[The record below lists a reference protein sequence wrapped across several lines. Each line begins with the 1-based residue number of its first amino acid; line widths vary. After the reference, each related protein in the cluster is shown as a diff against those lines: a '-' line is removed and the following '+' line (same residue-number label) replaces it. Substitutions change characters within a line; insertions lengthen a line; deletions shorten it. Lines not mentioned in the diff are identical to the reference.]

1 MGSSD
6 TIVKYSL
13 EYMHYN
19 NEVIEMTETFMFN
32 TLPKNVTELTS
43 LNEATLDTPFKTVA
57 LAMCALTNFENSAD
71 DTFAMLDFLKGPEP
85 VSPFE
90 KQFIKERLAGKQYKV
105 SSFFAGTSPENGYTP
120 SIPYT
125 ITVSDNPYSYSQ
137 ENWATLYVK
146 SSGADSERSIK
157 LRKKPSTGQ
166 WFINE
171 IQCLS
176 DIRVPVSSD
185 PWA

>member
-1 MGSSD
+1 MNQSV
-6 TIVKYSL
+6 TI
-13 EYMHYN
+13 
-19 NEVIEMTETFMFN
+19 TFN
-32 TLPKNVTELTS
+32 SLPKTQSEIMS
-43 LNEATLDTPFKTVA
+43 LPESTLDTPFKTTA
-57 LAMCALTNFENSAD
+57 LALAALANFENSPA

-85 VSPFE
+85 TSAYE
-90 KQFIKERLAGKQYKV
+90 KQFIKDRLNGKNYKV
-105 SSFFAGTSPENGYTP
+105 LSFFAGATPENGYTP
-120 SIPYT
+120 SVPYS
-125 ITVSDNPYSYSQ
+125 ITVSDNPYFYST
-137 ENWATLYVK
+137 ENWATMYVK

-176 DIRVPVSSD
+176 DIRVPVEAD